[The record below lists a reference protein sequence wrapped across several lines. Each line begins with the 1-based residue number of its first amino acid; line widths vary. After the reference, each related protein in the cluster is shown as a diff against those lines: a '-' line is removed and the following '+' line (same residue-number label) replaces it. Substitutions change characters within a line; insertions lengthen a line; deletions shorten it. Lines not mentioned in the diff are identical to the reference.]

1 MGRTLVIVG
10 LLIVAA
16 GVVLMFGEK
25 LSIPLGRLPG
35 DIRWSRGNSSFYFP
49 ITTCILLSVLG
60 SLVMWLIGKR

>member
-1 MGRTLVIVG
+1 MGRTLIIAG
-10 LLIVAA
+10 LLIA
-16 GVVLMFGEK
+16 VVGALVMFGEK

-49 ITTCILLSVLG
+49 ITTCILLSLLG